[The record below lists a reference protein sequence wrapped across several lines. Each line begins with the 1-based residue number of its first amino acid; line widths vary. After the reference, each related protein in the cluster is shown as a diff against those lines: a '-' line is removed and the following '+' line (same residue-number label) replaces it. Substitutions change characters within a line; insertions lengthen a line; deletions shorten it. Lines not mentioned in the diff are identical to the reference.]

1 MMFLYRYTDSFNAN
15 VSKFLLKLVKLA
27 LWFGALSYIIYRLVY
42 FSGEHFDNWTA
53 AVQPGRM
60 VFLMLLFVCLLSI
73 VNWSLESFK
82 WQMLAGKLQKLSFVR
97 SFKGVLI
104 GVAMGM
110 ITPKR
115 LGELAGRAIVLD
127 KKNMVKGAVI
137 NVAGTICQL
146 FVTVAAGI
154 ISMFFLFHTENI
166 DFAPFFS
173 FNGGLAIILIV
184 FLLMAVIIYVFWSS
198 ILKWMLNFAWFNS
211 LYGKLFVLREVSNP
225 ELLSLLFLSLL
236 RYVVFMLQCF
246 LLFSL
251 AGLKLS
257 FPEVFLF
264 QSVVF
269 LLMTVLPVTALSELA
284 VKSGV
289 AIMAFSHI
297 FAGSIAGYQ
306 GYEVSLVI
314 ANGLLWLIN
323 LAIPALV
330 GVIWGMEYPR
340 SIYCS
345 KTIIK

>member
-1 MMFLYRYTDSFNAN
+1 MMFLNRYSDSFNAN
-15 VSKFLLKLVKLA
+15 VSKFLLKLIKLA

-60 VFLMLLFVCLLSI
+60 VFLMLLVVCLLSI
-73 VNWSLESFK
+73 ANWSLESFK
-82 WQMLAGKLQKLSFVR
+82 WQLLAGKIQKLSFVC

-115 LGELAGRAIVLD
+115 LGEFAGRAIVLE
-127 KKNMVKGAVI
+127 KKNRVKGAVI

-146 FVTVAAGI
+146 SVTVVAGI
-154 ISMFFLFHTENI
+154 ISMSFLFYNKNI
-166 DFAPFFS
+166 NFTHFFS
-173 FNGGLAIILIV
+173 LNGGLAIMFIV
-184 FLLMAVIIYVFWSS
+184 LFMVAIIYVFWNT
-198 ILKWMLNFAWFNS
+198 ILNRMLNFAWFHS
-211 LYGKLFVLREVSNP
+211 LYEKLFIFREVSKS
-225 ELLSLLFLSLL
+225 ELISLLFLSLL

-257 FPEVFLF
+257 FPEAFLF

-289 AIMAFSHI
+289 AIMVFNHI
-297 FAGSIAGYQ
+297 FAGSIVVYQ
-306 GYEVSLVI
+306 GYEASLVI

-323 LAIPALV
+323 LAIPALI
-330 GVIWGMEYPR
+330 GVIWGVENEF
-340 SIYCS
+340 SVCFS